1 MAATLGTETISV
13 VLPEGVSTDS
23 VSVTTGPQGCDLIV
37 VTNPVS
43 GLEVT
48 ATGGKATGITGR
60 NVSDSTVT
68 ATPVAGQT
76 AKVAIETN
84 VFKNSTINNTGAG
97 AIDVE
102 FLAGKAKGVTVTSG
116 KSNDSVEFGSSTKL
130 KNVTVELGGGK
141 DTVTFGKGTKLKKGI
156 EIELGGKK
164 NTVEFE
170 SDKGLKNVTVTGI
183 SQKDKFIVAGETF
196 TGTEAKN
203 GEAGFEV

>member
-13 VLPEGVSTDS
+13 VLPEGVSSDS
-23 VSVTTGPQGCDLIV
+23 VSVTTGPQGGDLIV
-37 VTNPVS
+37 VTNPVA

-60 NVSDSTVT
+60 SVSDSTVT

-97 AIDVE
+97 AIEVE
-102 FLAGKAKGVTVTSG
+102 FLAGKVKGSTVSSG

-130 KNVTVELGGGK
+130 KDVTLDLGGGK
-141 DTVTFGKGTKLKKGI
+141 DSVTFGKGAKLKGV

-170 SDKGLKNVTVTGI
+170 SEKGLKKVTVTGI
-183 SQKDKFIVAGETF
+183 TKKDKFIVAGETF